1 MSISSSWGI
10 LMSALPVTNRE
21 RVLFALAAHLQQQFR
36 GVRLLIPHPRPDQQA
51 AMARLDLSWLDLA
64 ASWKRFIPGN
74 APRLIC
80 CIHILRHLMNQE
92 LNGLLT
98 VSIPTALAALR
109 ARQGAQRHPAL
120 IVRQSNVVHLRHD
133 ARFAGV
139 RPRLRDPLIRRC
151 YPEADHFI
159 AVSNGVADN
168 LMAMDIPASRITVI
182 PNGVD
187 IATVQH
193 NGKVYTSPFEGR
205 YIVAV
210 GRLVPKKDYPTLLRA
225 MTLLPAT
232 VVPRLVIL
240 GEGPERQ
247 KLTALCRNLDLQDRV
262 LMPGFVANPYPI
274 IAAASCLVSSSISEG
289 MPNALLEALA
299 LGKPVVATD
308 CPSGPAEILDH
319 GRFGTLVPIGEPQ
332 PLAAAIKDMLANPS
346 DPSMLEARAAQFG
359 MDAAILAYEHVIQR
373 FS

>member
-1 MSISSSWGI
+1 MSASSSWAI

-21 RVLFALAAHLQQQFR
+21 RVMFALADHLQQQLC
-36 GVRLLIPHPRPDQQA
+36 GVRLLIPRPRPDQQA
-51 AMARLDLSWLDLA
+51 AMVRLGLPWLDLA
-64 ASWKRFIPGN
+64 SSWKRFIPGN
-74 APRLIC
+74 APRLVC
-80 CIHILRHLMNQE
+80 CVHILRHLMNHE

-109 ARQGAQRHPAL
+109 ARQGARRRPPL
-120 IVRQSNVVHLRHD
+120 IIRQSNVVHLRHD

-139 RPRLRDPLIRRC
+139 HPRLRDPLLRRW

-159 AVSNGVADN
+159 AVSSGVADN

-182 PNGVD
+182 PNSVD
-187 IATVQH
+187 IATVRRNSMAH
-193 NGKVYTSPFEGR
+193 DPTFEGR

-225 MTLLPAT
+225 MTLLPAA

-240 GEGPERQ
+240 GEGPERR

-262 LMPGFVANPYPI
+262 LMPGFVVNPYPI

-319 GRFGTLVPIGEPQ
+319 GRFGALVPIGEPQ
-332 PLAAAIKDMLANPS
+332 TLAAAIRGMLANPP
-346 DPSMLEARAAQFG
+346 DPSKLETRAAQFG
-359 MDAAILAYEHVIQR
+359 MDTAILAYEHVMQR